1 MTKFLFKNSGLR
13 SMIKTYAKMIEDKTN
28 LKINYNEK
36 ENYYYYEINDLNILI
51 EIIEILDIGI
61 IIDKNTF
68 DKDLYEI
75 EVYDDWRE

>member
-1 MTKFLFKNSGLR
+1 
-13 SMIKTYAKMIEDKTN
+13 MIKTYAKMIEDKTN